1 MEVKRK
7 RKYDKSFKVET
18 VKLIL
23 EQNRKVIDV
32 SKDLGISTQV
42 LYRWIREYQTFQED
56 AFPGQGN
63 LRPEDEEL
71 RQLRRT
77 VADLQEENAI
87 LKKAMAFFAK
97 HPK

>member
-42 LYRWIREYQTFQED
+42 LYRWIREYQIFQED